1 MDSKDF
7 RTLNDAYRLVYEEKA
22 ESPEKEEEDRKKDD
36 DLFGSP
42 NKKKNGKKA
51 DKDYDGDG
59 KVESSK
65 DEYFGSKDK
74 AIKKAM
80 NKEEYTVTNA
90 DKKGNTPAYQAYKA
104 GKKNVKTGKPMYKAA
119 DHMKEEQL
127 QEKQKDTP
135 DQVAA
140 VIDMYRSKKGTDAAT
155 YDSMHGKKK
164 EAKKERDYAKFERD
178 KMARDAQ
185 KAGHPWEH
193 AKGSTTE
200 KEGKKSVKH
209 AHVKDSYDWQTES
222 DLWDEV
228 AQKLTELHEIGGVKF
243 KVVPFDINEEENW
256 IKGAVKRPGAFTK
269 KAKAAGMSVQQFAK
283 HVDANKDKYST
294 RTERQANLAQTFS
307 KMKKEGADYDALSAF
322 LVQEGADDQAVN
334 YILANWVE
342 DVRLGKS

>member
-1 MDSKDF
+1 MGLMKE
-7 RTLNDAYRLVYEEKA
+7 LNDLNGIYQKMYE
-22 ESPEKEEEDRKKDD
+22 
-36 DLFGSP
+36 
-42 NKKKNGKKA
+42 GKKA

-59 KVESSK
+59 KVESGTA
-65 DEYFGSKDK
+65 EYMGSKDK

-80 NKEEYTVTNA
+80 KKEAYTVTNA

-140 VIDMYRSKKGTDAAT
+140 VIDMYRSKKGTDDAT
-155 YDSMHGKKK
+155 YDSMHGNKKG
-164 EAKKERDYAKFERD
+164 AKKERDYAKFERD

-185 KAGHPWEH
+185 KSGHPWEH

-228 AQKLTELHEIGGVKF
+228 AEKLTELHEIGGVKF
-243 KVVPFDINEEENW
+243 KVVPFDITEEENW

-307 KMKKEGADYDALSAF
+307 KMKKEGADYDALSSF
-322 LVQEGADDQAVN
+322 LVQEGADDQAIN

-342 DVRLGKS
+342 DDAAKK